1 MAFGGGL
8 NSSSGG
14 ELKLYLCCTGST
26 KIQFLLHLSTRCKR
40 EPVYQTCCKREPV
53 YQTCC
58 KQEPVYQTCCKRE
71 PVYQTCCK
79 REPVYQTCC
88 KREPMYQ
95 TCCKREPM
103 YQTCCRRDPVY
114 QVFTESLSPTILTQ
128 YHASILFQHYGLFPL
143 TESDS
148 DSDSGLRFQTLW
160 LHSIMQN
167 MFPLTQIQIRIPF
180 T

>member
-1 MAFGGGL
+1 MVFGGGL

-14 ELKLYLCCTGST
+14 ELKLYLRCTGST

-58 KQEPVYQTCCKRE
+58 K
-71 PVYQTCCK
+71 

-88 KREPMYQ
+88 KREPMYE
-95 TCCKREPM
+95 TCCKRVQM

-143 TESDS
+143 TDS
-148 DSDSGLRFQTLW
+148 DSDSISDSDSKPYGYIVLCRTCF
-160 LHSIMQN
+160 H
-167 MFPLTQIQIRIPF
+167 
-180 T
+180 